1 MNRSK
6 TAVLIGLMA
15 LLCIRKTA
23 PAQDANRKLETFFNQ
38 YLEES
43 FRQRPALATSLGDHR
58 FDHLLDDVSPAAR
71 AGWLDHKRKTLKA
84 LPKAVKYA
92 DLSRDGQI
100 DFEIFTHDLETE
112 IWLGGNTHASE
123 RDPRPHGS
131 DSGGSC

>member
-15 LLCIRKTA
+15 LLCILKTA

-92 DLSRDGQI
+92 DLSRDGKTDHPIEFLSINRAALRRQK
-100 DFEIFTHDLETE
+100 E
-112 IWLGGNTHASE
+112 
-123 RDPRPHGS
+123 
-131 DSGGSC
+131 